1 MPSSLN
7 YLVIMIKNYVLFIFQ
22 SHFADILCWTIIP
35 IKYVE
40 VCSYKVTQCENI
52 QRIWIL

>member
-1 MPSSLN
+1 MPSTLN

-40 VCSYKVTQCENI
+40 VCGYKVTQCENI